1 MINVKKIDDIYP
13 AVQELIKILAQNN
26 EQHYS
31 DVLSH
36 RMYKVSWTSRDELF
50 EELQKVLNNLIN
62 GDQKGLDSSITN
74 QVKDILQHIDKS
86 L

>member
-36 RMYKVSWTSRDELF
+36 RMYKVSWTSRNELF

>member
-1 MINVKKIDDIYP
+1 MINVKKTEDIYP
-13 AVQELIKILAQNN
+13 AVEELIKILAQNN
-26 EQHYS
+26 NQHYS
-31 DVLSH
+31 NVLNH
-36 RMYKVSWTSRDELF
+36 RMYKVSWTSQDELF

-62 GDQKGLDSSITN
+62 GDQKGLDSCIIN

>member
-13 AVQELIKILAQNN
+13 AVEELIKILAQNN

-50 EELQKVLNNLIN
+50 EELQHYYKVDPTDWIER
-62 GDQKGLDSSITN
+62 
-74 QVKDILQHIDKS
+74 H
-86 L
+86 